1 MPRLFPPNLSAPGLK
16 PSGPERL
23 MFGLLRE
30 QLDESWNVYY
40 SVALLTKKDGGKAR
54 DGEIDFVLV
63 HPERGIVCVEVK
75 GTVKHEDGQWQ
86 EEYNGRWKPSRDPGD
101 QVTGHLKSL
110 QRLINE
116 SLGWQYN
123 KIRITRLVAL
133 TGSAL
138 GDGPVAPDLPREV
151 VADQTDIFKI
161 SDFLERA
168 IDYQL
173 GARDKTDAAGVEG
186 VEAIHNLI
194 AGDHDY
200 SPSLAQTF
208 AHEEIA
214 FKQLTA
220 EQQKVVSM
228 LTVNPRVAIT
238 GCAGSGKTI
247 IATELALDACEAG
260 KDVLFVCFNSGLAE
274 HYNER
279 KLGANATVA
288 HFHRLCRE
296 MATGAGIE
304 VPSAPSKATD
314 EENQTYYEVTLPGL
328 LLEAIDKLERRFD
341 LIIVDEAQDLSQDW
355 FDILMTALRDE
366 ESSQV
371 WLFLDDSQQLYD
383 RKFEIPSDFT
393 QFHLTSNCRNTKAI
407 HEEVAK
413 RYGGELTLESQ
424 GPAGREVESYPD
436 AIDQAK
442 VVAGVIE
449 RLIDEEGLPPQDIV
463 VLSLHSLVTKRS
475 AVGKNPGKYKYV
487 HGPSTSAHEVQ
498 FSSIKAFKGL
508 ERPGVIVCEMDR
520 ITHGDVDNQLYVA
533 FSRAKNHLVVVGPT
547 ATPSD

>member
-1 MPRLFPPNLSAPGLK
+1 MFRMLK
-16 PSGPERL
+16 DH
-23 MFGLLRE
+23 
-30 QLDESWNVYY
+30 LDENWNVYY
-40 SVALLTKKDGGKAR
+40 SVALLTKKDGGKAK

-86 EEYNGRWKPSRDPGD
+86 ERVNGHWKPSRDPGD

-110 QRLINE
+110 QRLISE
-116 SLGWQYN
+116 RLGWQYN
-123 KIRITRLVAL
+123 KIRISRLVAL
-133 TGSAL
+133 TDSAL

-173 GARDKTDAAGVEG
+173 GARDKTDAPGADG

-220 EQQKVVSM
+220 EQQKVVSI

-247 IATELALDACEAG
+247 IANELALDVCEAG
-260 KDVLFVCFNSGLAE
+260 KEVLFVCFNSGLAE

-296 MATGAGIE
+296 MATEAGIE
-304 VPSAPSKATD
+304 VPSAPRKATD
-314 EENQTYYEVTLPGL
+314 DENEEYYGVTLPGL
-328 LLEAIDKLERRFD
+328 LLEAIDKLERGFD
-341 LIIVDEAQDLSQDW
+341 LIIVDEAQDFSPDW
-355 FDILMTALRDE
+355 LDILMTALRDE
-366 ESSQV
+366 DSSQV
-371 WLFLDDSQQLYD
+371 WLFLDDSQQIYD
-383 RKFEIPSDFT
+383 RDFEIPPDFT
-393 QFHLTSNCRNTKAI
+393 QFHLTTNCRNTKLI

-413 RYGGELTLESQ
+413 RYGGDLALESQ
-424 GPAGREVESYPD
+424 GPTGRDVESYPD
-436 AIDQAK
+436 ATDQAK
-442 VVAGVIE
+442 VVAEVIE

-463 VLSLHSLVTKRS
+463 VLSLHNLRDGRS
-475 AVGKNPGKYKYV
+475 TVGKKPGKYKYV
-487 HGPSTSAHEVQ
+487 YGPSTSANEVQ

-508 ERPGVIVCEMDR
+508 ERPVVIVCEMDR
-520 ITHGDVDNQLYVA
+520 ITHGDIDNQLYVA

-547 ATPSD
+547 EG